1 VYPGKNTPGT
11 ACIDQSLALLNV
23 PFRPKSA
30 FRERQLSAKSCR
42 PPMSAFGQKRTL
54 MDDRF
59 RPIAAGGDW
68 KNPAKSSR
76 QALTKYLLKYYLP
89 SVFLT

>member
-30 FRERQLSAKSCR
+30 FRERQLSARSGR
-42 PPMSAFGQKRTL
+42 SWMSALERTKPLTNEFFDAKLTSRVSIGKISLIYAGQKLEGRA
-54 MDDRF
+54 
-59 RPIAAGGDW
+59 IA
-68 KNPAKSSR
+68 
-76 QALTKYLLKYYLP
+76 T
-89 SVFLT
+89 